1 MRSGARLLAV
11 VTLMLLG
18 AACGAP
24 EPRVPETPTPEPR
37 SPQVVV
43 LAFIAAVQSTAR
55 TMHAEWQGVTTF
67 LPSDADPDT
76 TTLTTTA
83 AFDFNG
89 PDYTGTIVTD
99 FSFGATDTQSLA
111 RIDGISFVQLVT
123 ELPWQRTFQDGD
135 RSPEMDPLHGL
146 TVADVGYGSPR
157 TLDGREVHELRALD
171 PLSAFSGGYWLPMV
185 NRAVE
190 TGPSEYLIY
199 VDDNGTPV
207 GAHVEFDLTRN
218 KVVNGEISDEMESY
232 HIQIDYTFSGWG
244 ELITMTPPPT
254 RDPEWTPDP

>member
-11 VTLMLLG
+11 VLMLVG
-18 AACGAP
+18 TACSAP
-24 EPRVPETPTPEPR
+24 EPQATATRTPEPQA
-37 SPQVVV
+37 PEVIV
-43 LAFIAAVQSTAR
+43 LAFIGAVQDPAR
-55 TMHAEWQGVTTF
+55 TLHAEWQGIATS
-67 LPSDADPDT
+67 LPSDADPET
-76 TTLTTTA
+76 ITLATTA

-111 RIDGISFVQLVT
+111 RIDGVSFVQLVT

-146 TVADVGYGSPR
+146 TVADVTYDSPR
-157 TLDGREVHELRALD
+157 TLDGREVHALRVLN
-171 PLSAFSGGYWLPMV
+171 PLAAFSGGYWLPMV

-190 TGPSEYLIY
+190 TDPSEYLIY

-244 ELITMTPPPT
+244 DPITINPPPT
-254 RDPEWTPDP
+254 RDPLWTPEP